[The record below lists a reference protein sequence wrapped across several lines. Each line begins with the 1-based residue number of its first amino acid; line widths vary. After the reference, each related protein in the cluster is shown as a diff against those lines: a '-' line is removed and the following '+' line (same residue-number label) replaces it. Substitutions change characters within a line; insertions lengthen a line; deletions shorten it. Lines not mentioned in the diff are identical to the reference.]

1 MFSLNNKNQ
10 KIAVIGCG
18 YWGSIIINTL
28 LKLKFKKII
37 IFDKIIKNKKIVK
50 KRFKII
56 EFEDKFHKILNNE
69 NIKNIFVATLCL
81 KI

>member
-37 IFDKIIKNKKIVK
+37 IFDKSMKNKKIVK

-69 NIKNIFVATLCL
+69 NIKNIFVATSSV
-81 KI
+81 

>member
-37 IFDKIIKNKKIVK
+37 IFDKSMKNKKI
-50 KRFKII
+50 
-56 EFEDKFHKILNNE
+56 
-69 NIKNIFVATLCL
+69 
-81 KI
+81 